1 MNILK
6 ITILSCITALSLVSC
21 TRHSEDK
28 KMKHNNEDILKIEQ
42 LRVDALLNNDIE
54 TLTKIMHPD
63 AVHISSNGSRKTTSE
78 WLEGRKNSTVPFET
92 FTLND
97 DQTIRFYKNM
107 AFVDGSYTNSRRIK
121 DSVAPLKHARY
132 TRVYKKVPKQP
143 EPTRKGNRY
152 KWQLITHQATE
163 IQ

>member
-6 ITILSCITALSLVSC
+6 ITFFTLLISLGFTAC
-21 TRHSEDK
+21 KKEKIKMKEDK
-28 KMKHNNEDILKIEQ
+28 IEHKIEEIINIEQ

-97 DQTIRFYKNM
+97 DQTIRFYKNV
-107 AFVDGSYTNSRRIK
+107 AFIDGSYTNSKRIK
-121 DSVAPLKHARY
+121 DSITPLKNARY
-132 TRVYKKVPKQP
+132 TRVYKKVKN
-143 EPTRKGNRY
+143 KG
-152 KWQLITHQATE
+152 WQLITHQATE